1 MQKRDNSLARPAGHA
16 PIIRHIK
23 RATLGLAFLT
33 FLAMCA
39 TALADIDVK
48 PAYDAH
54 EPIVASITITDV
66 PVGAKLRGSIQV
78 TDGSYLPA
86 GENVFHIW
94 AAPGKHTIKASGVWV
109 LTSDVK
115 VGDQVVPVLVD
126 FGQYN
131 YERSFTVG
139 GENPPNPPDPPTP
152 GGPYQ
157 VAIFYDADQL
167 DNLPAEQRALLT
179 SLTYRQKLKEQ
190 GHVVLGVFAAQSIG
204 QVPSKFKAFI
214 DAVAADPLPRL
225 AVASTKGGKVADVP
239 LPATFAELEQLL
251 AKELVP

>member
-1 MQKRDNSLARPAGHA
+1 MLFSRISQARPAGHA
-16 PIIRHIK
+16 PSIRHIK
-23 RATLGLAFLT
+23 RATLGLAFLI
-33 FLAMCA
+33 
-39 TALADIDVK
+39 ALAWCSTARGDIEVK
-48 PAYDAH
+48 PAYEPH
-54 EPIVASITITDV
+54 EPIVATVTVTDV
-66 PVGAKLRGSIQV
+66 PAGAKLRGSLQV
-78 TDGSYLPA
+78 SDGSYLVA

-94 AAPGKHTIKASGVWV
+94 AKPGKHTVKASGVWV
-109 LTSDVK
+109 LTQDLK

-167 DNLPAEQRALLT
+167 DNLPADQRALLT

-190 GHVVLGVFAAQSIG
+190 GHVVLGVFAAQSIS

-214 DAVAADPLPRL
+214 DSVAADPLPRL
-225 AVASTKGGKVADVP
+225 AVASVKGGKVVDVP

-251 AKELVP
+251 SKEVSP